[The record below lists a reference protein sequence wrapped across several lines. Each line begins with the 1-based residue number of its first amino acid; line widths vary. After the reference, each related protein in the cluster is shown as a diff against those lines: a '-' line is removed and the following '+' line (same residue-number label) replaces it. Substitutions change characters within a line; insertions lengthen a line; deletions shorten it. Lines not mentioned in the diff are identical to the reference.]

1 MRWPSHC
8 ALDVVI
14 LTDAKTHQGGLGWG
28 GCRQHHRLTTD
39 SALWQHHRRPTTCL
53 SSESPSDF
61 ISHRTT
67 RRPPAPL
74 PHSAS
79 LHSAED
85 RHHVL
90 RSPSAHCTS
99 SSAPSGSHRRPDLW
113 KRDTYMRRARNRWSR
128 PSASCWWTTLSRFNR
143 GFAST
148 FSVQTGSAFNTLETK
163 AGGLSVAGQHKASS
177 PQLTIARWSRK
188 GSRLCNFATLRPSPS
203 ASSVSRTR
211 SEAESVA
218 STPPRGRRCVAARE
232 SRRR

>member
-113 KRDTYMRRARNRWSR
+113 KRDTYMSRARNRWSR
-128 PSASCWWTTLSRFNR
+128 PSALRRFLR
-143 GFAST
+143 A
-148 FSVQTGSAFNTLETK
+148 
-163 AGGLSVAGQHKASS
+163 AGPRL
-177 PQLTIARWSRK
+177 ARHP
-188 GSRLCNFATLRPSPS
+188 AIPI
-203 ASSVSRTR
+203 
-211 SEAESVA
+211 
-218 STPPRGRRCVAARE
+218 PPGRRPPAAALRQ
-232 SRRR
+232 R